1 MDKSLKFILFNSTL
15 AFVSAFIITTVIH
28 EGGHFVSYF
37 LFGAKPTL
45 YHNYVQTLAQQLSLN
60 VKVISGLAGPF
71 SSLFQGIIFG
81 LLVTGLQK
89 SNARYLLYL
98 WLSLLGFINF
108 FGYLVMTPLSTAGD
122 TGQVAEL
129 LHLGYPIRIIIA
141 ITGFILLI
149 FAVMKM
155 GKYFSIFIP
164 NESARKS
171 KAKYVY
177 HVMFFPIIIGSL
189 FNTLLAFPVVS
200 VLSIVYPATSPY
212 VIMSSFSVI
221 LKSTP
226 QQSTRSEIETG
237 IMKWLVLLVLCAL
250 ILNRLL
256 TLGVG

>member
-1 MDKSLKFILFNSTL
+1 
-15 AFVSAFIITTVIH
+15 
-28 EGGHFVSYF
+28 
-37 LFGAKPTL
+37 
-45 YHNYVQTLAQQLSLN
+45 LSLH
-60 VKVISGLAGPF
+60 VKVISALAGPL

-81 LLVTGLQK
+81 LLITRQQK
-89 SNARYLLYL
+89 NNARHLLYL
-98 WLSLLGFINF
+98 WLGLLGFVNF

-129 LHLGYPIRIIIA
+129 LNIAYPIRIIIA
-141 ITGFILLI
+141 FAGFVLLLFVVI
-149 FAVMKM
+149 KI
-155 GKYFSIFIP
+155 GKNFSIFIP
-164 NESARKS
+164 EETNGKS

-212 VIMSSFSVI
+212 VIMSSFSFI
-221 LKSTP
+221 LKSTS

-237 IMKWLVLLVLCAL
+237 VMKGLIFLAL
-250 ILNRLL
+250 GAIIVNRLM